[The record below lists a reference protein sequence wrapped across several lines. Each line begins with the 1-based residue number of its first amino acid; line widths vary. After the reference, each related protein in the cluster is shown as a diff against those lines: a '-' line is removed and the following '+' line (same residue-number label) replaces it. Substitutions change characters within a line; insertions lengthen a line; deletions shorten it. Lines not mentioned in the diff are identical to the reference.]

1 MDSKEFD
8 AMCRKAGV
16 KKGVLC
22 DTVFT
27 RQFKE
32 EKEQKTIPI
41 NPARFDQILKGIGR
55 RKFGKVTTK
64 VKGAIR

>member
-1 MDSKEFD
+1 MDNKEFD

-16 KKGVLC
+16 KKEVLC

-32 EKEQKTIPI
+32 EKEYKTIPI
-41 NPARFDQILKGIGR
+41 NPARFDQIVKGIGR
-55 RKFGKVTTK
+55 RKLGKTIIK
-64 VKGAIR
+64 VKGGM